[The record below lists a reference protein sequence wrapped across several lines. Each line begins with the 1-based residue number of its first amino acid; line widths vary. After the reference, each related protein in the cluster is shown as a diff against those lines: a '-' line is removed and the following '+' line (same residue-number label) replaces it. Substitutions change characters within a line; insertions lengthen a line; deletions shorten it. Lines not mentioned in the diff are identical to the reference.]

1 MTETVTLRI
10 LNEDESTWLVSLDLT
25 ASNVIQVTVG
35 SDPFSDRPALKI
47 KLNAEAGAWL
57 SENTRKYLMHQMQM
71 AIDSRVILDAQIL
84 EPMES
89 GEFMISGGRS
99 RMYEELKRAIKA
111 KSDFEEE
118 RA

>member
-1 MTETVTLRI
+1 
-10 LNEDESTWLVSLDLT
+10 
-25 ASNVIQVTVG
+25 
-35 SDPFSDRPALKI
+35 
-47 KLNAEAGAWL
+47 
-57 SENTRKYLMHQMQM
+57 MHQMQM
-71 AIDSRVILDAQIL
+71 AIGSRVILDAQIL

-99 RMYEELKRAIKA
+99 RMYEELKRVIKA